1 MVAIIKFYAPDAGI
15 RHNNSRSKQNMKH
28 KVSII
33 GAGMTGST
41 TAHWLAERE
50 IADIV
55 LVDIVEGMP
64 QGKALD
70 LLEAMPVIG
79 SDAIIVGSNDYETT
93 AGSDIV
99 VITAGL
105 PRKPGMSRDD
115 LLAAN
120 AAIVRKATEETI
132 KYSPDAIYVILT
144 NPLDVMAYLAM
155 KVAKLPPYR
164 VVGQAGIL
172 DSARMRAFVAAEL
185 GVSVENVHCYV
196 LGGHGDDM
204 VPLTRHS
211 YGAWGT
217 LVRALSAESL
227 AAIVER
233 TRKGGGE
240 IVSLLK
246 TGSAFYAPSIAVT
259 QMVEAILKNKHLIVP
274 AAAYLQGEYGLQDI
288 FFGVPVQLGRK
299 GVEKILE
306 YNLSDEEQAALRASA
321 EGVLDNIKKLA
332 I

>member
-1 MVAIIKFYAPDAGI
+1 MDT
-15 RHNNSRSKQNMKH
+15 

-33 GAGMTGST
+33 GAGMTGAT

-50 IADIV
+50 FADIV

-70 LLEAMPVIG
+70 LQESLPVIG
-79 SDAIIVGSNDYETT
+79 KDVEVIGSNTFEAT

-115 LLAAN
+115 LLSAN
-120 AAIVRKATEETI
+120 AEIVRNSTVESLR
-132 KYSPDAIYVILT
+132 YSPDAVFVILT
-144 NPLDVMAYLAM
+144 NPLDTMAYLAM
-155 KVAKLPPYR
+155 KVGDLSSRR
-164 VVGQAGIL
+164 VIGQAGIL
-172 DSARMRAFVAAEL
+172 DSARMRAFVAMEL

-204 VPLTRHS
+204 VPL
-211 YGAWGT
+211 
-217 LVRALSAESL
+217 VRQSNVAGVPLNEILPADRLE
-227 AAIVER
+227 AIVDR

-246 TGSAFYAPSIAVT
+246 TGSAFYAPGAAVA
-259 QMVEAILKNKHLIVP
+259 QMVEAILKDKNLIVP
-274 AAAYLQGEYGLQDI
+274 AAAYMQGEYGLHDI
-288 FFGVPVQLGRK
+288 FFGVPVQLGRN
-299 GVEKILE
+299 GVEKIIE
-306 YNLSDEEQAALRASA
+306 YQLDIQEMAALNKSASA
-321 EGVLDNIKKLA
+321 VSNTIEALKSLVEF
-332 I
+332 

>member
-1 MVAIIKFYAPDAGI
+1 MA
-15 RHNNSRSKQNMKH
+15 

-70 LLEAMPVIG
+70 LTEAMPV
-79 SDAIIVGSNDYETT
+79 VGKDVSIFGTNDYADTK
-93 AGSDIV
+93 GSDIV
-99 VITAGL
+99 IITAGL

-115 LLAAN
+115 LLVTN
-120 AAIVRKATEETI
+120 AKIVADVAKQTLEQ
-132 KYSPDAIYVILT
+132 SPDAIYIVLT
-144 NPLDVMAYLAM
+144 NPLDVMTYLTW
-155 KVAKLPPYR
+155 KVTGLPSHR
-164 VVGQAGIL
+164 IVGQAGIL
-172 DSARMRAFVAAEL
+172 DSARMRAFVAMET
-185 GVSVENVHCYV
+185 GVSVENINCYV

-211 YGAWGT
+211 NIAGVPLEKYLPADK
-217 LVRALSAESL
+217 L

-246 TGSAFYAPSIAVT
+246 KGSAFYAPAAALA
-259 QMVEAILKNKHLIVP
+259 QMAEAIIKDKHLIVP
-274 AAAYLQGEYGLQDI
+274 ATSYLDGEYGMHDI
-288 FFGVPVQLGRK
+288 FIGVPTMLGRK
-299 GVEKILE
+299 GVEKIIE
-306 YNLSDEEQAALRASA
+306 YDLNDEEMAAFQKSA
-321 EGVLDNIKKLA
+321 DHVKSNVAKLSEFGLL
-332 I
+332 

>member
-1 MVAIIKFYAPDAGI
+1 M
-15 RHNNSRSKQNMKH
+15 NN

-41 TAHWLAERE
+41 TAHWLAEKE
-50 IADIV
+50 IADMV
-55 LVDIVEGMP
+55 LVDVIEGMP

-79 SDAIIVGSNDYETT
+79 KDVMVSGGNEYPITK
-93 AGSDIV
+93 GSDII

-105 PRKPGMSRDD
+105 ARKPGMSRDD

-120 AAIVRKATEETI
+120 AQIVREATRNAI
-132 KYSPDAIYVILT
+132 QYSPEAIFVVLT
-144 NPLDVMAYLAM
+144 NPLDVMAYLTM
-155 KVAKLPPYR
+155 KVAGIPPHR

-172 DSARMRAFVAAEL
+172 DSARMRAFVAVEL

-196 LGGHGDDM
+196 LGGHGDEM

-211 YGAWGT
+211 NVAGIP
-217 LVRALSAESL
+217 LEEILPEDRL

-246 TGSAFYAPSIAVT
+246 TGSAYYAPAVAVT
-259 QMVEAILKNKHLIVP
+259 QMVEAILKDKHLIVP
-274 AAAYLQGEYGLQDI
+274 AAAYLNGEYGLNDL
-288 FFGVPVQLGRK
+288 FFGVPVQLGK
-299 GVEKILE
+299 SGVEKIIE
-306 YNLSDEEQAALRASA
+306 YRLTDEEMAAFHKSA
-321 EGVLDNIKKLA
+321 QGVKENIAKLEL
-332 I
+332 

>member
-1 MVAIIKFYAPDAGI
+1 
-15 RHNNSRSKQNMKH
+15 MKN

-79 SDAIIVGSNDYETT
+79 KDALITGSNDYEAT

-115 LLAAN
+115 LLEAN
-120 AAIVRKATEETI
+120 TRIVRQVTEETI
-132 KYSPDAIYVILT
+132 QRSPEAIFIVLT
-144 NPLDVMAYLAM
+144 NPLDVMSYLTM
-155 KVAKLPPYR
+155 KIAGISPTR
-164 VVGQAGIL
+164 VIGQAGIL
-172 DSARMRAFVAAEL
+172 DSTRMRAFVAMEL

-204 VPLTRHS
+204 VPLTRQS
-211 YGAWGT
+211 NVAGIP
-217 LVRALSAESL
+217 LQDILSPEKL
-227 AAIVER
+227 AGIVER

-240 IVSLLK
+240 IVGLLK
-246 TGSAFYAPSIAVT
+246 TGSAFYAPSVAIT
-259 QMVEAILKNKHLIVP
+259 QMVEAILKDKHLIVP
-274 AAAYLQGEYGLQDI
+274 AAAYLQGEYGLKDI
-288 FFGVPVQLGRK
+288 YFGVPVQLGRS
-299 GVEKILE
+299 GVEKIIE
-306 YNLSDEEQAALRASA
+306 YALTGAEMEAFRKSAS
-321 EGVLDNIKKLA
+321 GVAGQIAKLA

>member
-1 MVAIIKFYAPDAGI
+1 
-15 RHNNSRSKQNMKH
+15 MKN

-33 GAGMTGST
+33 GGGMTGST
-41 TAHWLAERE
+41 TAHWLAEKE

-79 SDAIIVGSNDYETT
+79 KDVSIIGTNDYDAT
-93 AGSDIV
+93 AESDII

-115 LLAAN
+115 LLTAN
-120 AAIVRKATEETI
+120 ADIVGKATLETI
-132 KYSPDAIYVILT
+132 KRSPDAIYVILT
-144 NPLDVMAYLAM
+144 NPLDAMAYLAM
-155 KVAKLPPYR
+155 KLSQLPPER

-185 GVSVENVHCYV
+185 NVSVENVQCYV
-196 LGGHGDDM
+196 MGGHGDEM

-211 YGAWGT
+211 NVAGT
-217 LVRALSAESL
+217 PLRDAIAPERLE
-227 AAIVER
+227 AIVNR

-246 TGSAFYAPSIAVT
+246 TGSAYYAPAAAVT
-259 QMVEAILKNKHLIVP
+259 QMVDAILKDKHLIIP
-274 AAAYLQGEYGLQDI
+274 ASAYLRGEYGLNDM

-299 GVEKILE
+299 GVEKVVIYELD
-306 YNLSDEEQAALRASA
+306 DEERQALNRSA
-321 EGVLDNIKKLA
+321 EAVKQTTDAMRSLVKM
-332 I
+332 